1 MVIIFIMMMTCII
14 IIVIMMRTTL
24 IVNKPR
30 NVETLVRDVNSHMRQ
45 RQENLLSLLLFYHH
59 HYHHYNYYSFSRQEQ
74 ERLKTI
80 IARIDSYEPIETKD
94 EELQVQTTKQH
105 PSTLFC
111 RFYLNQIQKSNK
123 TAKALFDPVKLPGLT
138 CDVDVVGLDLP
149 DASLRGQPEETPAH
163 GGRAQ
168 GAGSNIKR
176 AASTMIILLPDE
188 GGQRRQVRRALLPLH
203 RHAARVQE
211 SQ

>member
-1 MVIIFIMMMTCII
+1 MII
-14 IIVIMMRTTL
+14 IIMTYIIIVVITMMTTL

-45 RQENLLSLLLFYHH
+45 RQENLLSLLFHH
-59 HYHHYNYYSFSRQEQ
+59 YHYHHYNYHSFSRQEQ

-105 PSTLFC
+105 SNF
-111 RFYLNQIQKSNK
+111 NQIQKSNK
-123 TAKALFDPVKLPGLT
+123 TAKAPFDPVKLPGLT
-138 CDVDVVGLDLP
+138 GDVDVVGLDLP
-149 DASLRGQPEETPAH
+149 DASLRGQPEEAPAH

-168 GAGSNIKR
+168 GASSNTK
-176 AASTMIILLPDE
+176 SNQHNHPDS
-188 GGQRRQVRRALLPLH
+188 R
-203 RHAARVQE
+203 
-211 SQ
+211 

>member
-1 MVIIFIMMMTCII
+1 MMIIIIMIMTCII
-14 IIVIMMRTTL
+14 IIVIMMMTTL

-45 RQENLLSLLLFYHH
+45 RQENLLLSLFYY

-111 RFYLNQIQKSNK
+111 RCYLNQIQNSNM
-123 TAKALFDPVKLPGLT
+123 TAKAPFKPVKLPGLT

-168 GAGSNIKR
+168 GASSNIKR
-176 AASTMIILLPDE
+176 PTSTMIILLPDE
-188 GGQRRQVRRALLPLH
+188 GGKRRQVRRALLPLH